1 MENGTLIA
9 APVFADGRSVRV
21 RVSAIIAAIALVLT
35 MFVLLQQ
42 PADAAPSGGV
52 AAAAVAGASV
62 GASDAAQI
70 NFNQIICAALISIRN
85 SFANSP
91 FFGFVAA
98 IINQF
103 IVAFGC
109 APS

>member
-1 MENGTLIA
+1 MENGTLMAGAI
-9 APVFADGRSVRV
+9 VGGRSTRM
-21 RVSAIIAAIALVLT
+21 RVSAVLAALALVLT
-35 MFVLLQQ
+35 MFVLVQQ
-42 PADAAPSGGV
+42 RADAAPAGGAAV
-52 AAAAVAGASV
+52 AAASVASV
-62 GASDAAQI
+62 GAADAAQI
-70 NFNQIICAALISIRN
+70 NFNQIICASLLSIRN

-91 FFGFVAA
+91 FFAFVAA

>member
-1 MENGTLIA
+1 MENGTLMAGAI
-9 APVFADGRSVRV
+9 VSGGRSTRM
-21 RVSAIIAAIALVLT
+21 RVSAVLAALALVLT
-35 MFVLLQQ
+35 MFVLVQQ
-42 PADAAPSGGV
+42 RADAATGGGS
-52 AAAAVAGASV
+52 AAVAASVASV
-62 GASDAAQI
+62 GAPDAQI
-70 NFNQIICAALISIRN
+70 NFNQIICASLIAIRN

-91 FFGFVAA
+91 FFAFVAA